1 MTVWTRIKLAFAA
14 FFTILFKGSLPAAL
28 KSVAPAQPVVAD
40 PSVADPSDRAVQ
52 MLALMQREG
61 RLIDFVREDLGAYSD
76 AQIGAAARD
85 VHAGCRRVLE
95 RYVTLEAILP
105 GREGEA
111 VTVGQ
116 NHEIDPAALHLIGN
130 VSGQPP
136 FRGTLIHPGWRAS
149 RVQLPPLVTTART
162 IVAPAEI
169 EVA

>member
-1 MTVWTRIKLAFAA
+1 MGVWTRIKMAFAA
-14 FFTILFKGSLPAAL
+14 FFCLLFKGRLPTALLPVTAAE
-28 KSVAPAQPVVAD
+28 APVQSNPAD
-40 PSVADPSDRAVQ
+40 TSDRAVQ
-52 MLALMQREG
+52 MLALLQREG
-61 RLIDFVREDLGAYSD
+61 RFIDFALENLATYSD

-116 NHEIDPAALHLIGN
+116 DQQIDPASFHLVGN
-130 VSGQPP
+130 VAGQPP
-136 FRGTLIHPGWRAS
+136 FRGTLLHPGWRAS
-149 RVQLPPLVTTART
+149 RVQLPSLATTGRT

-169 EVA
+169 ELA